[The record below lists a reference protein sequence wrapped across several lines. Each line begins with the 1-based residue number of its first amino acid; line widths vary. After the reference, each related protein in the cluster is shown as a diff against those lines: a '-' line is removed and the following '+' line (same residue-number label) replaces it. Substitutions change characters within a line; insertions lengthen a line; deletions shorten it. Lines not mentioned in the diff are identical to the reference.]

1 MVRILSIR
9 YKDNHTSSVLF
20 GSLDIQ
26 EIVSKFISADE
37 DFDEYRVIFPDLS
50 ERIWSSHSLEEY
62 CE

>member
-1 MVRILSIR
+1 MVRIISIR
-9 YKDNHTSSVLF
+9 YKDNYTSSILF
-20 GSLDIQ
+20 ESSNIQ
-26 EIVSKFISADE
+26 KIVNKFLSADE